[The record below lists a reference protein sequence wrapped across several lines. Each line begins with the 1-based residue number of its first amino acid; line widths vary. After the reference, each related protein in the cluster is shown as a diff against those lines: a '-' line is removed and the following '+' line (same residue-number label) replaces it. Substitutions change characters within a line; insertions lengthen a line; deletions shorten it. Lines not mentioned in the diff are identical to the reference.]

1 MKMYVADPLVAK
13 LEAERHKLAM
23 RGHLAA
29 EHHVVEHALKIVQAE
44 PTVDAEPVVRC
55 RNCISFGK
63 QPEYLRGVI
72 RPDTGLCMY
81 TGKLVLPDDFC
92 SNAVEI
98 DGGAEDGST

>member
-55 RNCISFGK
+55 KDCKHHRNRSCPMRS
-63 QPEYLRGVI
+63 L
-72 RPDTGLCMY
+72 GLMP
-81 TGKLVLPDDFC
+81 GGRLQVVDNADDNGFC
-92 SNAVEI
+92 YMGAKM
-98 DGGAEDGST
+98 DGGVEGCTN